1 MKKFKT
7 KALIIFLCF
16 MFIFSSSS
24 NVILA
29 IDNNNLSEEKTEY
42 QGEYIEGEALVK
54 FSNKEVSG
62 GNARILSDLQSS
74 GDYQIVESWSIDT
87 KTQEA
92 KLLSDDPCVNNYA
105 LVKSD
110 SLSTDELIKNLCSRD
125 DIEIA
130 EPNSICKVSSP
141 LTNDPD
147 LSLQWH
153 LAGDKESQKVINIE
167 SFWDNNIKGEKESI
181 VAIIDTGVD
190 YTHEDLKD
198 NMWHNPYKEQGLE
211 GEHGYD
217 FANNDSY
224 PMDDNGHGT
233 HCAGILGAVGNNGIG
248 ISGVAQN
255 VSIMALKFLQG
266 DGRGSVSDA
275 ISCYEYIIKAKD
287 MGANIVVI
295 NNSWGDVKTYS
306 EILEEIVETAGQKGM
321 LSICA
326 AGNQANNNDVSP
338 EYPSCLNSDYVVSVA
353 NRDYDCSLYEK
364 SSYGKESVDIVAPG
378 TAIYSTYKDGRYEY
392 MTGTSMAT
400 PVVSGTVAL
409 LKQLNKNLTPLQ
421 IKEYLLLSTLKDGI
435 GLEDKSVSGGYFDLK
450 LLVENNL
457 KELKLVNRPDKIIY
471 QVGEELDLTGMIV
484 CLKATDGSLEKI
496 NKYTVSGFDSK
507 TAGIKKVEVS
517 YLDKK
522 VTFEVEVKQNSEN
535 LNGWMQISNGDW
547 IYYKNGSYLTGWQN
561 NIPGWEG
568 QWFYFDELGRMKTG
582 WQNDIPGWEGQ
593 WFYFN
598 ENGTMKIG
606 WQNDIAGWNG
616 KWFYFDQNGV
626 MKTGWVF
633 VDAWYYFDSN
643 GVMYENTVTPD
654 GYYVDINGRCI

>member
-29 IDNNNLSEEKTEY
+29 IDNNNLSEEKTKY
-42 QGEYIEGEALVK
+42 QGEYIDGEALVK
-54 FSNKEVSG
+54 FSNKEISG
-62 GNARILSDLQSS
+62 DNAKILSDLQNS

-92 KLLSDDPCVNNYA
+92 KLLSDEPCVNNYA

-110 SLSTDELIKNLCSRD
+110 SLSTDELIKNLSSRD

-153 LAGDKESQKVINIE
+153 LAGDKESHKVINIE

-255 VSIMALKFLQG
+255 VSIMALKFLQD
-266 DGRGSVSDA
+266 DGRGAVSDA
-275 ISCYEYIIKAKD
+275 ISCYEYVIKAKD

-326 AGNQANNNDVSP
+326 AGNQANNNDITP
-338 EYPSCLNSDYVVSVA
+338 EYPSCLNSDYVVSVG
-353 NRDYDCSLYEK
+353 NRDYDCTLYEN
-364 SSYGKESVDIVAPG
+364 SSYGKKTVDITAPG
-378 TAIYSTYKDGRYEY
+378 TAIYSTYKDGSYGY

-507 TAGIKKVEVS
+507 TAGIKTIEVS

-535 LNGWMQISNGDW
+535 LNGWMQVSNGEW
-547 IYYKNGSYLTGWQN
+547 IYYKNGRYLTGWQN
-561 NIPGWEG
+561 DIAGWEG

-582 WQNDIPGWEGQ
+582 WQNTISGWEGQ

-616 KWFYFDQNGV
+616 KWFYFDQSGV

-654 GYYVDINGRCI
+654 GYYVDINGRWI